1 MDRNF
6 PPLRSG
12 QVILRA
18 VSADD
23 LAVFYEHQL
32 DREAAQMAE
41 FPSRDWDAFMA
52 HWKKIMSDPA
62 NILKAIVYD
71 GQVAGNIVSWE
82 HEGEQEV
89 GYWIGREYWGRGIA
103 SAALKQ
109 FLEQV
114 GIRPLYAFVVKHNIA
129 SRRVLE
135 KCGFVLYREDGDGFA
150 LRIE

>member
-32 DREAAQMAE
+32 DKEASQMAE
-41 FPSRDWDAFMA
+41 FPTRDWDAFMA
-52 HWKKIMSDPA
+52 HWKKIMADEA
-62 NILKAIVYD
+62 NILNTIVYD
-71 GQVAGNIVSWE
+71 GQVVGNIVSWE

-135 KCGFVLYREDGDGFA
+135 KCGFVLYKEDGDGFA
-150 LRIE
+150 LRHE

>member
-1 MDRNF
+1 
-6 PPLRSG
+6 
-12 QVILRA
+12 

-32 DREAAQMAE
+32 DKEASQMAE
-41 FPSRDWDAFMA
+41 FPTRDWDAFMA

-62 NILKAIVYD
+62 NILKTIVYD
-71 GQVAGNIVSWE
+71 GQIAGNIVSWE

-103 SAALKQ
+103 TAALKQ
-109 FLEQV
+109 FLEWV
-114 GIRPLYAFVVKHNIA
+114 SIRPLYAFVVKDNIA

-135 KCGFVLYREDGDGFA
+135 KCGFVLYKEDDYGFSF
-150 LRIE
+150 RYE